1 VKRVNNDKARHI
13 RLRAVVA
20 YPAVSVA
27 LVVALALVLNPLGTS
42 QVMALDATPTP
53 TETAAATG
61 TATDVPSPTTT
72 DAPSPTTT
80 DAASPTATDSP
91 TTSLATTPI
100 PDVTPSPAPI
110 PSLASLVSPLVAA
123 GISVDHHILAAV
135 SPGVAPTY
143 LALDASVLDGS
154 QFQTFR
160 VRFQVQNTGTAVD
173 PIVTTPRLEYR
184 AQGTTESFVVPDK
197 PEPGIPFHMAGEW
210 VPGTNGGTVQ
220 GPLEEGIAVAD
231 FRTSAGAAGVAV
243 NGHHSMSKNPDVP
256 ISLPAASYTEEE
268 FTVALSIDAQYNTT
282 YELRI
287 TDGGADIGPDVAKIG
302 LGAAPAS
309 QSSPTQRDGTTVA
322 DPSAVAASGLA
333 YPLLNAATTAADTTS
348 PTTPA
353 ISPSD
358 GTLYPL
364 ASGSL
369 SPAVA
374 PPTVI
379 VVGES
384 STVHG
389 QCGACHRGHTSQA
402 PKLLAQSTQ
411 SALCF
416 SCHDGSA
423 AATSAGAK
431 DVKSQYA
438 LDIPVNVPEKREY
451 YSHDAITSAASTPA
465 TARQS
470 DCADCHNSHRA
481 KPTPE
486 SAQVGDGINTPPLST
501 GWGISGPLT
510 GVSGVSVVNG
520 AAGEAPTSYE
530 PLDGIDKPVTREYQ
544 LCFKCHSGAA
554 TLTSNTGLE
563 PSQYA
568 LDKAVEFNPANPSFH
583 PVEAAGTNGTD
594 KMKASLAGQSPY
606 KLWNFNIGSTV
617 RCLNCHASGATPEP
631 STDTTAPQ
639 SPAAGGDLAPH
650 TSSNRGILLR
660 NYLDRELKPRVDSVV
675 DTKAVKA
682 AYSAGDFAL
691 CYVCHGE
698 EPFANAAS
706 PANSNATNFAFHGL
720 HLTGL
725 KGKGDGGTDVDVAG
739 AGQGNAICAECHFRI
754 HSTTNKVGAQVIP
767 GSRLVNF
774 APDVQPAIAGTP
786 VTWTAG
792 AAGTA
797 SCTLTCHGY
806 THVSLKY

>member
-1 VKRVNNDKARHI
+1 MSKGPAQRI

-27 LVVALALVLNPLGTS
+27 LVAAVALALTPFGPS
-42 QVMALDATPTP
+42 QVTAFAATATP
-53 TETAAATG
+53 TETTAATG

-80 DAASPTATDSP
+80 DAASPPSTDSA

-135 SPGVAPTY
+135 TPGADPTY
-143 LALDASVLDGS
+143 LALDASVPDGS

-160 VRFQVQNTGTAVD
+160 VRFQVQNTGTAVA

-184 AQGTTESFVVPDK
+184 VQGSAESFVVPEK

-210 VPGTNGGTVQ
+210 ITGPNGGTVQ
-220 GPLEEGIAVAD
+220 GPLEAGIAVGD
-231 FRTSAGAAGVAV
+231 FRTGSGGSAVAV
-243 NGHHSMSKNPDVP
+243 AGHHSMSKNPDVP

-268 FTVALSIDAQYNTT
+268 FTVGLSIDAQYNTT

-287 TDGGADIGPDVAKIG
+287 TDGGADIGPDVANIG
-302 LGAAPAS
+302 LGVAPAP
-309 QSSPTQRDGTTVA
+309 QSSPDQRQGTTVA

-333 YPLLNAATTAADTTS
+333 YPLLTVAAAAADKTS
-348 PTTPA
+348 ATTPA

-374 PPTVI
+374 PSTV
-379 VVGES
+379 VAVGAPS
-384 STVHG
+384 TTVHG
-389 QCGACHRGHTSQA
+389 QCGACHRGHTAQA
-402 PKLLAQSTQ
+402 PNLLAQSTQ

-416 SCHDGSA
+416 SCHDGSSA

-470 DCADCHNSHRA
+470 DCADCHNSHRSKA
-481 KPTPE
+481 TPE

-530 PLDGIDKPVTREYQ
+530 PLDGIVKPVTREYQ

-631 STDTTAPQ
+631 GTDTTAPQ
-639 SPAAGGDLAPH
+639 PPTAGGDLAPH

-675 DTKAVKA
+675 DTKTVKA

-725 KGKGDGGTDVDVAG
+725 KGKGDGGTDVDSAG

-754 HSTTNKVGAQVIP
+754 HSTTNKVGSQVIP

-774 APDVQPAIAGTP
+774 APDVQPVSATEP
-786 VTWTAG
+786 VAWTAG

>member
-1 VKRVNNDKARHI
+1 MKRVNNDKARHI

-53 TETAAATG
+53 TETAAG

-80 DAASPTATDSP
+80 GIAGPTATDSA

-100 PDVTPSPAPI
+100 PDVTPSPGPI

-143 LALDASVLDGS
+143 LALDASVPDGS

-184 AQGTTESFVVPDK
+184 VKGSAESFVVPEK

-210 VPGTNGGTVQ
+210 VAGTNGGTVQ
-220 GPLEEGIAVAD
+220 GPLAEDIAVED
-231 FRTSAGAAGVAV
+231 FRTSSGAAGGAV
-243 NGHHSMSKNPDVP
+243 KGHHSMSKNPDVP
-256 ISLPAASYTEEE
+256 ITLPAASHTEEE
-268 FTVALSIDAQYNTT
+268 FTVALSIDAQYNTI

-287 TDGGADIGPDVAKIG
+287 TEGGADIGPDVANIG
-302 LGAAPAS
+302 LGIAPTS
-309 QSSPTQRDGTTVA
+309 QSSPAQRDGTTVA
-322 DPSAVAASGLA
+322 DPSAVPASGLA
-333 YPLLNAATTAADTTS
+333 YPLLNTATTAATTTS

-353 ISPSD
+353 ISPSG

-374 PPTVI
+374 PSTVI
-379 VVGES
+379 VVGEPS
-384 STVHG
+384 TTVHG
-389 QCGACHRGHTSQA
+389 QCDACHRGHTAQA
-402 PKLLAQSTQ
+402 PNLLAQSTQ

-465 TARQS
+465 TERQS

-481 KPTPE
+481 KSSPDST
-486 SAQVGDGINTPPLST
+486 QVGDTTTPPLST
-501 GWGISGPLT
+501 GWDVAGPLT

-530 PLDGIDKPVTREYQ
+530 VLDGIDKPVTREYQ

-617 RCLNCHASGATPEP
+617 RCLNCHAS
-631 STDTTAPQ
+631 TDTTAPQ
-639 SPAAGGDLAPH
+639 PPAAGGDLAPH

-675 DTKAVKA
+675 DTKAIKA

-691 CYVCHGE
+691 CFVCHGE

-706 PANSNATNFAFHGL
+706 PGNATATNFAFHGL

-725 KGKGDGGTDVDVAG
+725 KGKGDAGTDIDSAG

-754 HSTTNKVGAQVIP
+754 HSTTNKVGSQVIP

-774 APDVQPAIAGTP
+774 APDVQPVSASEP
-786 VTWTAG
+786 VAWTAG

>member
-1 VKRVNNDKARHI
+1 MSKGPARRI

-27 LVVALALVLNPLGTS
+27 LVAAVALALTPFGPS
-42 QVMALDATPTP
+42 QVTAFAATATPT
-53 TETAAATG
+53 EIAAVTG

-72 DAPSPTTT
+72 DAPSPTAT
-80 DAASPTATDSP
+80 DTASPTASPTATDTASP
-91 TTSLATTPI
+91 TSTDILTPT
-100 PDVTPSPAPI
+100 PSPSPTPSPA
-110 PSLASLVSPLVAA
+110 SEAVVAP
-123 GISVDHHILAAV
+123 GGVSVDHHVLARFEG
-135 SPGVAPTY
+135 PGLPAAY
-143 LALDASVLDGS
+143 LALDALVPDAS
-154 QFQTFR
+154 QFQTLR
-160 VRFQVQNTGTAVD
+160 VRFQMRNTGTD
-173 PIVTTPRLEYR
+173 PIITTPQLEYR
-184 AQGTTESFVVPDK
+184 VGAADFLVVPVK
-197 PEPGIPFHMAGEW
+197 PEPGIPLHMTREW
-210 VPGTNGGTVQ
+210 VAGTTGGTVQ
-220 GPLEEGIAVAD
+220 GPLKESLAVAD
-231 FRTSAGAAGVAV
+231 FLTVGELGDTKVV
-243 NGHHSMSKNPDVP
+243 GHHSMSVNPDLP
-256 ISLPAASYTEEE
+256 ISLPPTSFTEEE
-268 FTVALSIDAQYNTT
+268 FTVSLSIDAQYDTT
-282 YELRI
+282 YELRV
-287 TDGGADIGPDVAKIG
+287 TDGGTVLAGTDVTSIH
-302 LGAAPAS
+302 LGAAPMS
-309 QSSPTQRDGTTVA
+309 QNSLGQRQGVTVE

-333 YPLLNAATTAADTTS
+333 YPLLNVATAAAKTT
-348 PTTPA
+348 PATTPA

-374 PPTVI
+374 PSTVI
-379 VVGES
+379 VVGEPS
-384 STVHG
+384 TTVHG
-389 QCGACHRGHTSQA
+389 QCEACHRGHTAEA

-423 AATSAGAK
+423 AATAAGAK

-438 LDIPVNVPEKREY
+438 LDPANVPSKREY
-451 YSHDAITSAASTPA
+451 YSHDVITSAAVTPA

-470 DCADCHNSHRA
+470 DCADCHNSHRSKA
-481 KPTPE
+481 TPE
-486 SAQVGDGINTPPLST
+486 GAQVGDGVNTPPLST

-520 AAGEAPTSYE
+520 AAGEAPTYE
-530 PLDGIDKPVTREYQ
+530 NLDGIDKPVTREYQ

-583 PVEAAGTNGTD
+583 PVEVAGTNGTD

-639 SPAAGGDLAPH
+639 PPAAGGDLAPH

-754 HSTTNKVGAQVIP
+754 HSTTNKVGSQVIP